1 MKYEIN
7 KSRLETIATKYLLH
21 ELGELKNS
29 EIPTLEIF
37 EKNGRE
43 TAVLVYSPEMN
54 AYYFNIDERIFSSI
68 MDLFLLSDKEAGKV
82 VRRLVYDLTGVEVS
96 DLGLF

>member
-7 KSRLETIATKYLLH
+7 KSRLEIIATKYLLN

-54 AYYFNIDERIFSSI
+54 AYYFSIDGNIFGSI
-68 MDLFLLSDKEAGKV
+68 MDLFLLSGKEVEKII
-82 VRRLVYDLTGVEVS
+82 RKLVYDLTGVEFAELS
-96 DLGLF
+96 IL